1 MKPRFSPQLSVPLI
15 HPLSGETYALV
26 RADALRQ
33 TPDELA
39 DLIAACNE
47 PPIYEWLFRERLAGQ
62 PYDRARAAGFH
73 VWSREGWRDGT
84 HFVFA
89 LLSPCGRLAGMLDI
103 KSTDLE
109 EAEVGYW
116 LRSAYSG
123 LMSATLDALAPR
135 PGRQATA
142 RSMPACGP
150 ATGVRW
156 RCWSVPAG
164 CRGDRTPTERT
175 CALIGNWCQPKLP
188 DGWSAPRR
196 IRIWP
201 RWLTSSSMT

>member
-1 MKPRFSPQLSVPLI
+1 VKPRFPPQLSTPLI

-116 LRSAYSG
+116 LRSAHSG
-123 LMSATLDALAPR
+123 LMSATLDALATLARQAGYRTLYARVR
-135 PGRQATA
+135 PGNRRSLAVLERAGWLPGRPDADGTHLRFDRQL
-142 RSMPACGP
+142 
-150 ATGVRW
+150 V
-156 RCWSVPAG
+156 
-164 CRGDRTPTERT
+164 
-175 CALIGNWCQPKLP
+175 
-188 DGWSAPRR
+188 SA
-196 IRIWP
+196 
-201 RWLTSSSMT
+201 